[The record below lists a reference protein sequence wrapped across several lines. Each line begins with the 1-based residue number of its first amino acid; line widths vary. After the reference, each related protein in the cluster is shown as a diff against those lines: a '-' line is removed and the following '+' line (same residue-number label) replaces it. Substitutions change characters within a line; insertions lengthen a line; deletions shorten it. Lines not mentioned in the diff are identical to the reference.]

1 VNAVRTA
8 VEPLPPAVDDVLQR
22 YWGFETLRPLQGS
35 AIHAVLE
42 RRDSVVV
49 LPTGGGKSLC
59 FQVPALIG
67 DEPGVALVVS
77 PLIALMK
84 DQVDGLVASGVPAAR
99 LDSTMSADARQATS
113 TACATGLKAIRRPSA

>member
-1 VNAVRTA
+1 MNAVRTA

-67 DEPGVALVVS
+67 DEP
-77 PLIALMK
+77 
-84 DQVDGLVASGVPAAR
+84 ASR
-99 LDSTMSADARQATS
+99 SSS
-113 TACATGLKAIRRPSA
+113 RPSSR